1 MAVTGRSSPLE
12 LFHDRTDAGIRLAD
26 RLQSVR
32 ADRPIVLALPRGGVP
47 VAFEIAR
54 RLEAPLD
61 VLIVRKVGAPGNPE
75 YGLGAVAEDG
85 TRWIDE
91 PRMREAGYSLRDLA
105 PVAEREAAETRRRAA
120 AYRHGRPPLELR
132 GRPVLLVDDGVA
144 TGGTLRVAIRAVRAR
159 DPRRV
164 TVALG
169 VAPRDTLRQLEK
181 EADQVLAILVP
192 ETFFAVGE
200 WYVRFDQVS
209 DLEVEQLLERARSPV
224 PPVL

>member
-1 MAVTGRSSPLE
+1 M
-12 LFHDRTDAGIRLAD
+12 
-26 RLQSVR
+26 
-32 ADRPIVLALPRGGVP
+32 
-47 VAFEIAR
+47 
-54 RLEAPLD
+54 
-61 VLIVRKVGAPGNPE
+61 
-75 YGLGAVAEDG
+75 
-85 TRWIDE
+85 
-91 PRMREAGYSLRDLA
+91 
-105 PVAEREAAETRRRAA
+105 
-120 AYRHGRPPLELR
+120 
-132 GRPVLLVDDGVA
+132 A

-224 PPVL
+224 PPVP

>member
-26 RLQSVR
+26 RLQSDR
-32 ADRPIVLALPRGGVP
+32 ADRQIVLPLPRGGVP

-105 PVAEREAAETRRRAA
+105 PVA
-120 AYRHGRPPLELR
+120 
-132 GRPVLLVDDGVA
+132 
-144 TGGTLRVAIRAVRAR
+144 
-159 DPRRV
+159 
-164 TVALG
+164 
-169 VAPRDTLRQLEK
+169 
-181 EADQVLAILVP
+181 
-192 ETFFAVGE
+192 
-200 WYVRFDQVS
+200 
-209 DLEVEQLLERARSPV
+209 
-224 PPVL
+224 